1 MKPLEEKAL
10 KLTGA
15 VVAEL
20 LQAVLEKGGLF
31 RFCAHGGSMTPFI
44 RDGDTLTIAPLE
56 GRPPRIGEVV
66 AFSCPVENQPKLVV
80 HRVVGRQGSGFV
92 VQGDG
97 NGCAPEIVSWQNILG
112 RLVKVER
119 GGCYIRLGLGPERR
133 LVAWLSRTRLLW
145 ILVWPVWREFRR
157 LFKRRNAPDAS
168 VNSPL

>member
-10 KLTGA
+10 TLTGA

-20 LQAVLEKGGLF
+20 MQAVLEKGGRF

-56 GRPPRIGEVV
+56 GRPPRLGEVV
-66 AFSCPVENQPKLVV
+66 AFSCPIENQPKLVV
-80 HRVVGRQGSGFV
+80 HRVVGRQGSGFI

-97 NGCAPEIVSWQNILG
+97 NGCVPEIVLSQNILG
-112 RLVKVER
+112 LLVQVER
-119 GGCYIRLGLGPERR
+119 GGRCVSLGLGPERR

-145 ILVWPVWREFRR
+145 SLVWPVWRGFRHPFSR
-157 LFKRRNAPDAS
+157 SNSLDAS